1 MSVLAGYNPS
11 LDFCP
16 TSEVFSHAP
25 IGARNSRNS
34 GQWRGQTN
42 RRTGPPNTILT
53 VLNEAKEDG
62 TIDVRWGDQ
71 HLSVFAEVFRERS
84 NVLTNAVL

>member
-1 MSVLAGYNPS
+1 MRLLEREILGIVDNGEGKLIA
-11 LDFCP
+11 
-16 TSEVFSHAP
+16 V
-25 IGARNSRNS
+25 
-34 GQWRGQTN
+34 QV
-42 RRTGPPNTILT
+42 PPNTILT

-71 HLSVFAEVFRERS
+71 HLSVFAEDLRERS